1 MKSANID
8 KAQRYAERKA
18 LAVIMLGVIATKAY
32 AQGDLE
38 PVQGTLDQLIQIFT
52 GAIGTSLAV
61 LAVIACGILAWV
73 GRMTWFFA
81 GSIIL
86 GIILVFGSARIVEFF
101 KGAVGGN

>member
-1 MKSANID
+1 MNTTNMNKI
-8 KAQRYAERKA
+8 QLYAERAA
-18 LAVIMLGVIATKAY
+18 LAAIMLSMIATKAY

-61 LAVIACGILAWV
+61 LAVIACGVLAWV

-81 GSIIL
+81 GSIIM

-101 KGAVGGN
+101 KGAVGGT